1 MPVLEMHVC
10 ERERRERK
18 REVKIS
24 QPNQKLIYTNIALI
38 ILYFIMGRV
47 GPSSESGNLYSN
59 ILKDIKIFH
68 LLLAH

>member
-1 MPVLEMHVC
+1 MLEQ
-10 ERERRERK
+10 EREI
-18 REVKIS
+18 KIT
-24 QPNQKLIYTNIALI
+24 QPNEKLTYINISVI

-59 ILKDIKIFH
+59 ILKDIKNFH